1 MLLVGFGFRSYFGY
15 ESSGSI
21 EVAVTISGGL
31 SATPIS
37 VMVITTGQT
46 ATGKGHSY
54 IFIILILLINTQ
66 PYRTGY
72 RF

>member
-21 EVAVTISGGL
+21 EIAVTISGGL

-37 VMVITTGQT
+37 VMVTTTGQT
-46 ATGKGHSY
+46 ATGKGMLQQL
-54 IFIILILLINTQ
+54 ILILLINTQ
-66 PYRTGY
+66 PYRIGY
-72 RF
+72 RL